1 MPNDSMKGHS
11 ITDTEAYKGLA
22 ESQGWWVCSTCGAHF
37 PPSSPAVADDGV
49 TQCSSCVNV
58 AILSKIISAHF
69 KRLSRALELLRSFR
83 SELLPLNDD
92 FYDNQLEDIS
102 TTDLLLTTTA
112 FLDETSLLLMHWEK
126 DIPHV

>member
-1 MPNDSMKGHS
+1 MPNDSMKEFS

-37 PPSSPAVADDGV
+37 PVSIPALADDGV

-58 AILSKIISAHF
+58 NIMSSLLHTQRAIIGKAV
-69 KRLSRALELLRSFR
+69 ELLRAFKQV
-83 SELLPLNDD
+83 N
-92 FYDNQLEDIS
+92 FYCFQNRHHHVYTVPD
-102 TTDLLLTTTA
+102 TVDLLLNVTA

-126 DIPHV
+126 DIPHA